1 MSITKNITLALLA
14 AMVSFSALADSGH
27 HDDEKAVKTSTET
40 PVAGGQMP
48 MTQGQQG
55 GMPMMQ
61 GQSGGMPMMQGQ
73 PGGMP
78 MMQGQPGGM
87 PMMQMM
93 QERHAMMQAHMTKME
108 THMANIEAL
117 LQQLVEMQK
126 R

>member
-27 HDDEKAVKTSTET
+27 HDDEKAVKISAET

-61 GQSGGMPMMQGQ
+61 GQS
-73 PGGMP
+73 GGMP

-117 LQQLVEMQK
+117 LQQLVELQK
-126 R
+126 K

>member
-1 MSITKNITLALLA
+1 MSITKSLTMAILTTA
-14 AMVSFSALADSGH
+14 VSFSAIADSGH
-27 HDDEKAVKTSTET
+27 HDDEKAVKVAADT
-40 PVAGGQMP
+40 PMAGGQMP
-48 MTQGQQG
+48 MMQGQQG

-61 GQSGGMPMMQGQ
+61 GQPGGMPMMQGQ

-117 LQQLVEMQK
+117 LQQLVELQK
-126 R
+126 K

>member
-27 HDDEKAVKTSTET
+27 HDDEKVVKTSTET
-40 PVAGGQMP
+40 PMAGGQ
-48 MTQGQQG
+48 
-55 GMPMMQ
+55 
-61 GQSGGMPMMQGQ
+61 
-73 PGGMP
+73 MP

-117 LQQLVEMQK
+117 LQQLVELQK
-126 R
+126 K

>member
-1 MSITKNITLALLA
+1 MSITKSLTMAVLATTI
-14 AMVSFSALADSGH
+14 SFSAVADSGH

-40 PVAGGQMP
+40 PMAAGQMP
-48 MTQGQQG
+48 MMAGQQ
-55 GMPMMQ
+55 
-61 GQSGGMPMMQGQ
+61 GGMPMMQGQ

-78 MMQGQPGGM
+78 MMQGQQGGM

-117 LQQLVEMQK
+117 LRQLVELQK
-126 R
+126 K